1 MDPRD
6 FQKLAAK
13 LASGKSPSEIRTAIS
28 RAYYSVFN
36 VGVELLKGI
45 GSGVSEGPGGHGEV
59 EHRLSNSANINV
71 EKVGSQLSDLR
82 SRRIRADYRLDKKEI
97 ENQKNAQALVQQAHK
112 MIQTLDTCFT
122 GPHREEII
130 SAIREYLQK
139 FAARR

>member
-6 FQKLAAK
+6 FQTLAAK
-13 LASGKSPSEIRTAIS
+13 LASGKSTSEIRTAIS

-45 GSGVSEGPGGHGEV
+45 GLGVSEGPSGHGEV
-59 EHRLSNSANINV
+59 EHRLSNSANMDV

-97 ENQKNAQALVQQAHK
+97 ENQKNAQALAQQARK

-122 GPHREEII
+122 GPHREEIV
-130 SAIREYLQK
+130 SAIGEYLQK
-139 FAARR
+139 VATRR

>member
-6 FQKLAAK
+6 FQKLASK

-28 RAYYSVFN
+28 RAYYSAFN
-36 VGVELLKGI
+36 VGVDLLKGI
-45 GSGVSEGPGGHGEV
+45 GLGVSKGLGGHGEV
-59 EHRLSNSANINV
+59 EHRLSNSANIDV

-82 SRRIRADYRLDKKEI
+82 SRRIRADYRLDNKEI
-97 ENQKNAQALVQQAHK
+97 ENQKNAQALVQQARK

-122 GPHREEII
+122 GPHREEIV

-139 FAARR
+139 IAARR

>member
-13 LASGKSPSEIRTAIS
+13 LASGKSSSEIRTAIS
-28 RAYYSVFN
+28 RAYCSVFN

-45 GSGVSEGPGGHGEV
+45 GLGVSEGPSGHGEV
-59 EHRLSNSANINV
+59 EHRLSNSANTNV
-71 EKVGSQLSDLR
+71 EKVGSLLSDLR

-97 ENQKNAQALVQQAHK
+97 ENQKNAQALVQLAHK

-122 GPHREEII
+122 GPHREEIT

-139 FAARR
+139 LAARG

>member
-13 LASGKSPSEIRTAIS
+13 LASGQSPSEIRTAIS

-45 GSGVSEGPGGHGEV
+45 GLRVSEGPGGHGEV

-82 SRRIRADYRLDKKEI
+82 SRRIRADYRLDNKKI
-97 ENQKNAQALVQQAHK
+97 ENPKNAKALVQQAHK

-122 GPHREEII
+122 GPHREEIV
-130 SAIREYLQK
+130 SAIQEYLQK
-139 FAARR
+139 IVPGH

>member
-45 GSGVSEGPGGHGEV
+45 GLGVSKGPSGHGEV
-59 EHRLSNSANINV
+59 EHRLSNSANIDV
-71 EKVGSQLSDLR
+71 QKVGSQLSDLR
-82 SRRIRADYRLDKKEI
+82 SRRIWADYRLDKKET
-97 ENQKNAQALVQQAHK
+97 ENQKNAQALVQLAHK

-122 GPHREEII
+122 GPHREEIV

-139 FAARR
+139 FATRR